1 MALVD
6 VTIIQDASFILS
18 RRDSNTPL
26 VISQENNVYREEHS
40 LSLRKTSYPVETGAS
55 LTDHA
60 FKQPDI
66 ITIEGGVMDL
76 NVVRRDPRPVDQTPL
91 GEFNLQTTGY
101 VSVTSYHNEG
111 AARAAWAEIYQIF
124 QDRALVSLTTTLGRY
139 DNMIITSAV
148 VPRDSTT
155 GLDLKFTLVL
165 EEVLV
170 EPIDAQIIPVSG
182 IASRDSLSIQDVFT
196 TGFDIF
202 RPDPIPADE
211 EAELSAERV
220 RILLNLAKIE
230 EQTEPNIGL
239 PKDLR
244 NIGLRR
250 FTDVNGSN
258 NVIKLKT
265 QSEIRANTTYSAT
278 LAYVDDAPGGVTG
291 WVLDTNPT
299 LGDRSKYD
307 QRLAFDYRY
316 TKSVSP
322 MNLYPLVANEDISI
336 ADLAAQSLITL
347 DPVAPGSVAYFA
359 RPPAEFR
366 TTGYL
371 IVLPL
376 ELDVGS
382 AGPPV

>member
-182 IASRDSLSIQDVFT
+182 VASRDSLSIQDVFT

-202 RPDPIPADE
+202 RSDPIPSE
-211 EAELSAERV
+211 LSAELSAERV
-220 RILLNLAKIE
+220 RVLMNLSEAV
-230 EQTEPNIGL
+230 EQAEPNIGL
-239 PKDLR
+239 PNDLR
-244 NIGLRR
+244 NVGLRR
-250 FTDVNGSN
+250 FTDVNGSYK
-258 NVIKLKT
+258 VIKLKT
-265 QSEIRANTTYSAT
+265 QSETRANVTYSAT
-278 LAYVDDAPGGVTG
+278 LVYVDDAPGNITG

-299 LGDRSKYD
+299 LSDRGKYD

-316 TKSVSP
+316 TQPLTP
-322 MNLYPLVANEDISI
+322 MNLYPLVANEDISVTE
-336 ADLAAQSLITL
+336 LAAQSAV
-347 DPVAPGSVAYFA
+347 PVDLAAPGSVLFFA
-359 RPPAEFR
+359 RTPADIR

-371 IVLPL
+371 IVLPI
-376 ELDVGS
+376 ELDVGR
-382 AGPPV
+382 AGPPL